1 MLRTLINLK
10 KRLYM
15 KQKLKYSVADIK
27 KFIIFGSLIVIMLA
41 CGTGVYSLVNILYQE
56 KVIRIDPSRAGTF
69 SQIWSIIGIISCIIF
84 ASSIALI
91 MHSAITWNSNS
102 TGLEKKIKELEKKNQ
117 DLNKELMEYIQ
128 TLMILKEVSSLFPQ
142 KQEGS

>member
-1 MLRTLINLK
+1 
-10 KRLYM
+10 M